1 VETRSNKIL
10 VSLVVAL
17 VLAAIIAFTLWMT
30 ANRRS
35 SGRPY
40 DIVIE
45 RSVSGLVVGSP
56 VTFSGVPVGRVNSVR
71 LDPVRSGAVRVRID
85 ITDDNLPLTEGTVA
99 TLKGDL
105 LFGTALL
112 SLQRE
117 SRSNRP
123 LVARAGEE
131 APLIP
136 LQSGGLGDV
145 VGDPTPMVESIAFAT
160 DRLLA
165 ATTPEQQRL
174 LAARIEE
181 MERTSAEIAA
191 QGDVLGSRV
200 APARQ
205 SLRDTTASAT
215 ASAKQARLMRQGLD
229 QRSRTA
235 TRDIQASLAAARE
248 ATATLN
254 ARLAAARPGVQGFS
268 TSVAASG
275 EQIKGARE
283 GVGALRDQ
291 VQAVEGSGAGALISG
306 PPTPDYKPKKSR

>member
-1 VETRSNKIL
+1 VETRSNKFL
-10 VSLVVAL
+10 VSFIVAL
-17 VLAAIIAFTLWMT
+17 VLAAILAFTLWMT

-71 LDPVRSGAVRVRID
+71 LDPVRPGAVRVRID

-117 SRSNRP
+117 SRSDRP
-123 LVARAGEE
+123 LLARAGEE
-131 APLIP
+131 APIIP

-174 LAARIEE
+174 LTARIEE
-181 MERTSAEIAA
+181 MERTSGEIAA
-191 QGDVLGSRV
+191 QGDVLGSRI

-235 TRDIQASLAAARE
+235 TRDMKASLAAARQ

-254 ARLAAARPGVQGFS
+254 TRLQASRPGVQGFS
-268 TSVAASG
+268 TAVAASG
-275 EQIKGARE
+275 EQIAGARE
-283 GVGALRDQ
+283 GIGALKDQ
-291 VQAVEGSGAGALISG
+291 VQAVEGSGVGALISG
-306 PPTPDYKPKKSR
+306 PPTPDHKPKKSR